1 LDIESCQS
9 KTVTEK
15 HSYDFDLRLDDA
27 VSTHAVQFRLIPEGA
42 RVLDVGCHTGILGD
56 ALRIRKKCSVV
67 GIDNDASALHVASS
81 RLDDVLQVDLEAPG
95 WSEKLIASSRNNF
108 DIVLFGDVIEHTREP
123 LKILKEAIALIAPNG
138 QAIVSL
144 PNIANLRIRLG
155 LLRGKFDYA
164 DSGIL
169 DRTHIRFF
177 TLKSARELVRD
188 AGYSIVSETYSGYSM
203 PRWLIDSFPTVF
215 AVNIILVVKPKTA
228 PAIIF

>member
-1 LDIESCQS
+1 M
-9 KTVTEK
+9 TEK
-15 HSYDFDLRLDDA
+15 HSYDFDLRLDDK
-27 VSTHAVQFRLIPEGA
+27 VSTHAVQFRLIPDGA
-42 RVLDVGCHTGILGD
+42 RVLDVGCHTGILGE
-56 ALRIRKKCSVV
+56 ALRSRKKCTVV
-67 GIDNDASALHVASS
+67 GIDNDASALHVAES
-81 RLDDVLQVDLEAPG
+81 RLDGVAFVDLESPG
-95 WSEKLIASSRNNF
+95 WADKLIASGKSNF

-123 LKILKEAIALIAPNG
+123 LKILKEAIALLAPNG

-188 AGYSIVSETYSGYSM
+188 AGYQIVSETYSGYSM
-203 PRWLIDSFPTVF
+203 PRWLIDSFPALF
-215 AVNIILVVKPKTA
+215 AVNIILVVRPGMA
-228 PAIIF
+228 